1 MSNVNHMFENVYV
14 HKELGFNVKV
24 IESDDFDFV
33 LVDDNED
40 MFSVSK
46 EQFDRLFEKVKD

>member
-1 MSNVNHMFENVYV
+1 MNNVNHMFENVYV
-14 HKELGFNVKV
+14 HKELSFNVKV

-33 LVDDNED
+33 LIDDNED
-40 MFSVSK
+40 IFSVSK